1 MGKKTKIIDGKEYK
15 VLIGGYSQDRKST
28 AQKKAKKL
36 REQGYSARVISRKQ
50 VIGRAKRKGKTFK
63 VFKKTLHI
71 VYYRKK

>member
-15 VLIGGYSQDRKST
+15 VIVGGYSSDRKST
-28 AQKKAKKL
+28 AKKKAKKL

-50 VIGRAKRKGKTFK
+50 VIGRVKRKGKTFK
-63 VFKKTLHI
+63 VFKKTLHT